1 MAVSS
6 LTANEI
12 INISNDYGHL
22 YNLKK
27 EEIEKIKEILI
38 EKGRQEFY
46 IFRYIAE
53 VKNFLLTSENNKFTM
68 EVPTVRERT
77 FMEDLNR
84 KCYLKILKRRTKK
97 NNIYENEVYA
107 LVKVYY

>member
-27 EEIEKIKEILI
+27 EEIEEIKKILI
-38 EKGRQEFY
+38 EKGRKEFY
-46 IFRYIAE
+46 IFRYIAK
-53 VKNFLLTSENNKFTM
+53 VKNFLITSENNKFTM

-77 FMEDLNR
+77 FMENLNR
-84 KCYLKILKRRTKK
+84 SCYLKIFKRRTKEE
-97 NNIYENEVYA
+97 NIYENEIYA
-107 LVKVYY
+107 LVQVFY

>member
-27 EEIEKIKEILI
+27 EEIDEIKKILI
-38 EKGRQEFY
+38 EKGRKEFY
-46 IFRYIAE
+46 IFRYIAK
-53 VKNFLLTSENNKFTM
+53 VKNFLITSENNKFTM
-68 EVPTVRERT
+68 EVPTVKERH

>member
-1 MAVSS
+1 MAISS
-6 LTANEI
+6 LTANEL

-27 EEIEKIKEILI
+27 EEIEEIKKLLI
-38 EKGRQEFY
+38 EKGRKEFY
-46 IFRYIAE
+46 IFRYIAK
-53 VKNFLLTSENNKFTM
+53 VKNFLITSENNKFTM
-68 EVPTVRERT
+68 EVPTVKERH

>member
-27 EEIEKIKEILI
+27 EEIDEIRKILI
-38 EKGRQEFY
+38 EKGR
-46 IFRYIAE
+46 R
-53 VKNFLLTSENNKFTM
+53 KNFIFS
-68 EVPTVRERT
+68 V
-77 FMEDLNR
+77 
-84 KCYLKILKRRTKK
+84 I
-97 NNIYENEVYA
+97 
-107 LVKVYY
+107 

>member
-6 LTANEI
+6 LTVNEI
-12 INISNDYGHL
+12 INISSDYGYL

-27 EEIEKIKEILI
+27 EEIDEIKKILI
-38 EKGRQEFY
+38 EKGRKEFY
-46 IFRYIAE
+46 IFRYIAK

-68 EVPTVRERT
+68 QVPTVRERT

-84 KCYLKILKRRTKK
+84 KCYIKIIRRKTIK
-97 NNIYENEVYA
+97 NTLYDNEIYA
-107 LVKVYY
+107 IVKVFY

>member
-6 LTANEI
+6 LTPNEI

-27 EEIEKIKEILI
+27 EEINEIKKILI
-38 EKGRQEFY
+38 EKGKKEFY
-46 IFRYIAE
+46 VFRYMAK

-68 EVPTVRERT
+68 EVPTVREKT

-84 KCYLKILKRRTKK
+84 KCYIKIIKRRTEK
-97 NNIYENEVYA
+97 NNIYNNEVYA
-107 LVKVYY
+107 IVKVFY

>member
-12 INISNDYGHL
+12 INISSDYGNM
-22 YNLKK
+22 YDLKK
-27 EEIEKIKEILI
+27 DEIEEIKKILI
-38 EKGRQEFY
+38 EKGRKEFY
-46 IFRYIAE
+46 IFRYIAK
-53 VKNFLLTSENNKFTM
+53 VKNFLKTSENNKFTM

-77 FMEDLNR
+77 FMEELNK
-84 KCYLKILKRRTKK
+84 KCYLKILKRRTMK
-97 NNIYENEVYA
+97 NHIYSNEVYA

>member
-1 MAVSS
+1 MAISS
-6 LTANEI
+6 LTANEL

-27 EEIEKIKEILI
+27 EEIEEIKKILI
-38 EKGRQEFY
+38 EKGRKEFY
-46 IFRYIAE
+46 IFRYIAK
-53 VKNFLLTSENNKFTM
+53 VKNFLITSENNKFTM
-68 EVPTVRERT
+68 EVPTVKERH

>member
-46 IFRYIAE
+46 IFRYIAK

-97 NNIYENEVYA
+97 KNIYENEVYA

>member
-1 MAVSS
+1 MAISS
-6 LTANEI
+6 LTANEL

-27 EEIEKIKEILI
+27 EEIEEIKKILI
-38 EKGRQEFY
+38 EKGRKKFY
-46 IFRYIAE
+46 IFRYIAK
-53 VKNFLLTSENNKFTM
+53 VKNFLITSENNKFTM
-68 EVPTVRERT
+68 EVPTVKERH

>member
-6 LTANEI
+6 LTVNEL
-12 INISNDYGHL
+12 INISYDYGHL

-27 EEIEKIKEILI
+27 EEIEEIKKILI
-38 EKGRQEFY
+38 EKGRKEFY
-46 IFRYIAE
+46 IFRYIAK
-53 VKNFLLTSENNKFTM
+53 VKNFLITSENNKFTM
-68 EVPTVRERT
+68 EVPTVKERH

-97 NNIYENEVYA
+97 ITYMKMKYMH
-107 LVKVYY
+107 

>member
-1 MAVSS
+1 MAISS
-6 LTANEI
+6 LTAEEI
-12 INISNDYGHL
+12 INISNDYG
-22 YNLKK
+22 YIYKLKK
-27 EEIEKIKEILI
+27 EEIEEIKKILI
-38 EKGRQEFY
+38 EKGRKEFY
-46 IFRYIAE
+46 IFRYIAK
-53 VKNFLLTSENNKFTM
+53 VKNFLITSENNKFTM
-68 EVPTVRERT
+68 EVPTVKERH

>member
-1 MAVSS
+1 MAISS
-6 LTANEI
+6 LTANEL

-27 EEIEKIKEILI
+27 EEIEEIKKILI
-38 EKGRQEFY
+38 EKGRKEFY
-46 IFRYIAE
+46 IFRYIAK
-53 VKNFLLTSENNKFTM
+53 VKNFLITSENNKFTM
-68 EVPTVRERT
+68 EVPTVKERH

-84 KCYLKILKRRTKK
+84 KCYLKILKRRTVK